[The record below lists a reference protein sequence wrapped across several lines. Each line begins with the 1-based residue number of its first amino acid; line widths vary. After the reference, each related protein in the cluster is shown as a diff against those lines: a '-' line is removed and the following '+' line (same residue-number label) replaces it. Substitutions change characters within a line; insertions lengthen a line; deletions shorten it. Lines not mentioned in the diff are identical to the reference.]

1 MVEERRGE
9 GKENVRQRSST
20 TQGRVSGRGGG
31 EEEMRE
37 RRKRQGR

>member
-20 TQGRVSGRGGG
+20 TQGRVSGRGG